1 MGDPMEIAASVEQER
16 QQHEYEAA
24 MADRDPVEVAADAL
38 FDEMAM
44 IADDATC
51 VNMIATAL
59 RNEATRAGEAMR
71 EAAAREAEGWRS
83 SILGEG
89 IITHEH
95 ANEIMQAIGPNIAEA
110 IRALPAPSAKDE
122 TA

>member
-1 MGDPMEIAASVEQER
+1 
-16 QQHEYEAA
+16 
-24 MADRDPVEVAADAL
+24 MADRDHVELAAGALIRYRLVGYDRGMEPSMDGAYVTYADA
-38 FDEMAM
+38 
-44 IADDATC
+44 
-51 VNMIATAL
+51 VAL
-59 RNEATRAGEAMR
+59 ARTEATRAGEAMR